1 MSESDSYFGDNDT
14 SIFYQD
20 KDIHKIEDVLN
31 KEILTLCKWFIGNNL
46 LIHFGKDKTK
56 FILCSLMQPHF
67 DHGCTSWFHFSRKT
81 LNISFRQDKTN
92 VYALLRLILEKYIY
106 SQFLSELDLALQLL
120 FLKAKQNSIK
130 Y

>member
-1 MSESDSYFGDNDT
+1 MTFNESGSYPYADDIC
-14 SIFYQD
+14 IFKQD

-67 DHGCTSWFHFSRKT
+67 DHGCTSWFP
-81 LNISFRQDKTN
+81 
-92 VYALLRLILEKYIY
+92 LLK
-106 SQFLSELDLALQLL
+106 
-120 FLKAKQNSIK
+120 KNIK
-130 Y
+130 YKL